1 MPGSRWASS
10 LADRIA
16 NKVENVRT
24 NIRGCPLTSTFRP
37 WHMHIHMHIYT
48 PLSHTHKYTRM
59 RRGEWR
65 ERDWGRVKRHKKK
78 KILGCK
84 WLHYPLD

>member
-10 LADRIA
+10 LADRTA

-37 WHMHIHMHIYT
+37 WHMHMHIHMHIYT
-48 PLSHTHKYTRM
+48 PTHTQIHTHAE
-59 RRGEWR
+59 RGV
-65 ERDWGRVKRHKKK
+65 ERKR
-78 KILGCK
+78 LGEG
-84 WLHYPLD
+84 